1 MVKRKKLGM
10 KLKIEWMHNLWE
22 NLDVSKKKEIKNA
35 DKKRKKEATF

>member
-35 DKKRKKEATF
+35 DEKRKKEATF